1 MKPTLL
7 IVNSKDRLSG
17 TSSNFNYQ
25 IKYYAKE
32 EVQSYRIGKITIPY
46 SFYNLKRATAEFYY
60 NNVFY
65 TYVDVPA
72 GNYTAQSLATLIQT
86 QLASGPSLVPITFT
100 YSSTLN
106 KFTCTVPAGNTFYF
120 NFLDINPEF
129 EYSLYRAL
137 GFPKTTPVSTTDYTS
152 LNCANLNSS
161 DNLYIFSQALSFYTP
176 AIFQTERNNVI
187 QVVPILVNP
196 FNFIFYEN
204 QQQIDF
210 PTDFQTISTFDVKL
224 IDDYGQVVDLN
235 GLDWTFEIQLFSN
248 RSDK

>member
-1 MKPTLL
+1 M
-7 IVNSKDRLSG
+7 
-17 TSSNFNYQ
+17 
-25 IKYYAKE
+25 
-32 EVQSYRIGKITIPY
+32 
-46 SFYNLKRATAEFYY
+46 
-60 NNVFY
+60 
-65 TYVDVPA
+65 
-72 GNYTAQSLATLIQT
+72 
-86 QLASGPSLVPITFT
+86 
-100 YSSTLN
+100 
-106 KFTCTVPAGNTFYF
+106 
-120 NFLDINPEF
+120 DINPEF

-137 GFPKTTPVSTTDYTS
+137 GFPKTTPVSTTEYTS

-235 GLDWTFEIQLFSN
+235 GLDWTFEIQLFSG